1 MGSLLQNTV
10 FGRTKNSFVSTW
22 RTSNTS
28 SGSTTA
34 TQIKLPLI
42 SAGSYNFIVD
52 WGDGTSSII
61 TTWNQ
66 TQTTHN
72 YSVAGVY
79 TIKIKGR
86 CKGWVFNNAGDKLK
100 ILSIQSWGNLSLG
113 TTQKGYFWGCS
124 NLNLTGVTDLLN
136 LSETQNLS
144 QCFYACNALTFINR
158 ANEWDTSGVTNMNYM
173 FLQSNS
179 FNQDL
184 GNWNVSNVLD
194 FTNMFN
200 AAPSGA
206 FNNGGSSSI
215 NNWNINTSGGVL
227 MTNMFNNQTSFNQSL
242 GNWNMTGVTAID
254 GMFNGC
260 SSFNQDLSNWER
272 VDSTLANVTTMAATF
287 QGCSVYNKSMN
298 SWNVSGV
305 SSFSAFLRNASL
317 WNNGLGAGVS
327 GIMTWNLSTSII
339 VNLNQ
344 MFQNCQNFNQ
354 IVGGWNTNKV
364 ANMTDLF
371 SGCTRFN
378 NGMTS
383 AAVGP
388 MTWDL
393 SNCASTARMF
403 QAASAFNQDITS
415 WNMTTV
421 NNTNGMFTTAKVF
434 NQAISNWERVGS
446 TMGNVTNMTGMFQ
459 TALAF
464 NNGLP
469 PGVAGNMFL
478 DFSNATTLSSMFIQA
493 SAFNQNLGAANMSKV
508 TNFTNMFSEAT
519 KFNNGEST
527 DINNWILNTSVGA
540 NVIMDRIFASA
551 SKFNQPL
558 NNWNVSEVTN
568 MTSAFSGASIFNKP
582 LNNWNT
588 QKVTSMAAMFATA
601 SFFNQ
606 DISNFNLS
614 NVTTISQMFYQAGSF
629 NNGGSNGIN
638 NWDTSKVTNMGQTF
652 QSASAFTRPINNW
665 NISNVTSAFN
675 FMAGKNAANY
685 STANLDAIYNTTN
698 GWASRPVKANVSIS
712 FSTIKYTAA
721 GSAGKA
727 ILTGSPNNW
736 TITDGGI

>member
-1 MGSLLQNTV
+1 MGALLQNTI

-42 SAGSYNFIVD
+42 STGSYNFIVD
-52 WGDGTSSII
+52 WGDGTSSLI

-66 TQTTHN
+66 AQTTHT
-72 YSVAGVY
+72 YSVAGDY

-86 CKGWVFNNAGDKLK
+86 CKGWVFNNSGDRLK
-100 ILSIQSWGNLSLG
+100 ILSIQSWGSLSLG

-136 LSETQNLS
+136 LSGTQNLS
-144 QCFYACNALTFINR
+144 QCFYACKALTFINR

-173 FLQSNS
+173 FLQSNL

-194 FTNMFN
+194 FTNMFS
-200 AAPSGA
+200 AAPSGV
-206 FNNGGSSSI
+206 FNNGGSASI

-227 MTNMFNNQTSFNQSL
+227 MTNMFNSQTSFNQPL
-242 GNWNMTGVTAID
+242 DNWNMTGVTAID

-260 SSFNQDLSNWER
+260 TSFNQDLSNWER
-272 VDSTLANVTTMAATF
+272 ADSTLANVTTMAATF
-287 QGCSVYNKSMN
+287 QGCSVYNKNMN
-298 SWNVSGV
+298 SWNASGV
-305 SSFSAFLRNASL
+305 SNFSEFLANAFL

-327 GIMTWNLSTSII
+327 GTMTWNLNTSFAI
-339 VNLNQ
+339 NLNR

-354 IVGGWNTNKV
+354 IVGGWNTNRV

-383 AAVGP
+383 AAVGL
-388 MTWDL
+388 MAWDL
-393 SNCASTARMF
+393 SNCGSTVRMF
-403 QAASAFNQDITS
+403 LAASAFNQDITS
-415 WNMTTV
+415 WNMTRV
-421 NNTNGMFTTAKVF
+421 NNTNGMFQSARVF
-434 NQAISNWERVGS
+434 NQAVSNWERVGS
-446 TMGNVTNMTGMFQ
+446 TMGNVTDMNSMFQ

-469 PGVAGNMFL
+469 PGVAGNMFF
-478 DFSNATTLSSMFIQA
+478 DFSNTTALNDMFIQA

-508 TNFTNMFSEAT
+508 TNFTDMFAAAT
-519 KFNNGEST
+519 RFNNGGST
-527 DINNWILNTSVGA
+527 DINNWTLNTSVGA

-551 SKFNQPL
+551 L
-558 NNWNVSEVTN
+558 
-568 MTSAFSGASIFNKP
+568 
-582 LNNWNT
+582 
-588 QKVTSMAAMFATA
+588 
-601 SFFNQ
+601 
-606 DISNFNLS
+606 
-614 NVTTISQMFYQAGSF
+614 
-629 NNGGSNGIN
+629 
-638 NWDTSKVTNMGQTF
+638 
-652 QSASAFTRPINNW
+652 AFTQPINNW
-665 NISNVTSAFN
+665 NISNVTSAVN
-675 FMAGKNAANY
+675 FMNGKSAANY

-698 GWASRPVKANVSIS
+698 GWASRPVKANISIN

-736 TITDGGI
+736 IITDGGI